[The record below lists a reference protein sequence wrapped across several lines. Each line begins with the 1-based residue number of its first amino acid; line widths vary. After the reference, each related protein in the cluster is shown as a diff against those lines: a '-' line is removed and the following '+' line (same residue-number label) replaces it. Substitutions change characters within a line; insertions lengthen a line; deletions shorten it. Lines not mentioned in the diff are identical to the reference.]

1 MSEKTTYNSTGVL
14 VLLWKW
20 RKVIIGITL
29 LAAAASVVISLML
42 PNYYKSVAI
51 IFPAK
56 TSSVILGNN
65 YAAKDNITEF
75 GEEQEAEQLLQILY
89 SAEIRNRIIE
99 SHNLYNHYEIDT
111 TDEYAMT
118 KLMKEY
124 EGNISFN
131 RTKYGS
137 IEITVLDKHP
147 DTAAV
152 IANHIAD
159 LVDTVKNQMI
169 RRRVE
174 EPYHLVVQQYSNLT
188 DELQSIINKMA
199 VYADS
204 GVVSANERAS
214 LIDALAEA
222 RKNRDAEAIRE
233 LKQQIAANNR
243 LGSSYDAYSEL
254 REEKARRVEELKE
267 LNDQM
272 YADRSIAIAHKF
284 QVEYATP
291 SERKAYPMRSL
302 IVVLSTLSA
311 FLFTALMVLFMD
323 RLKEIRRTAANE

>member
-1 MSEKTTYNSTGVL
+1 MTEKGTYNSSGVL

-20 RKVIIGITL
+20 RKLILIVTGV
-29 LAAAASVVISLML
+29 AAASSVVVSLMM

-56 TSSVILGNN
+56 TSSVILGKN
-65 YAAKDNITEF
+65 YAQKDNITEF

-89 SAEIRNRIIE
+89 SAEIRERIVE
-99 SHNLYNHYEIDT
+99 AHSLYEHYGIDPEEEFAT
-111 TDEYAMT
+111 TQ
-118 KLMKEY
+118 LMKEY
-124 EGNISFN
+124 NGNISFN
-131 RTKYGS
+131 RTKFGS
-137 IEITVLDKHP
+137 IEIQVLDRNP

-159 LVDTVKNQMI
+159 LVDTVKNRMI
-169 RRRVE
+169 RQRLE
-174 EPYHLVVQQYSNLT
+174 EPYRLVAQQYESLT

-222 RKNRDAEAIRE
+222 RKNNDQATIRE
-233 LKQQIAANNR
+233 LKQQIGVNNR

-272 YADRSIAIAHKF
+272 FADRSIAIAHKF

-291 SERKAYPMRSL
+291 SERKDSPKRSL
-302 IVVLSTLSA
+302 IVMLSTVSA
-311 FLFTALMVLFMD
+311 FLFACLLVLFME
-323 RLKEIRRTAANE
+323 RFKEIRAAARG